1 MKKNELAQRLADQ
14 EAVTPAAAAD
24 RLDEI
29 IFGVLKKLKQGK
41 AAAFPGLGRIR
52 QAEPAQAA
60 NLIKATSTKV
70 GASKAGATKGSAAK

>member
-1 MKKNELAQRLADQ
+1 MKKNELARRLAEE
-14 EAVTPAAAAD
+14 EAVSPAAAAD

-52 QAEPAQAA
+52 PVAASPA
-60 NLIKATSTKV
+60 V
-70 GASKAGATKGSAAK
+70 GVTKAGATKGSAAK